1 MESNVTYISQSGL
14 DDMKKELV
22 ERVKV
27 IRPEIASR
35 ISDAKEMG
43 DLSENF
49 AYHEARDQQ
58 GLNESRIVMLQEMIS
73 NAVVV
78 EERSGGKIGLGSH
91 FTAAVNG
98 AKKSFE
104 IVGENEADPM
114 AGRISNVS
122 PMGSAFMGKS
132 VGEKAEV
139 KAPSGI
145 IVYEIEE
152 IK

>member
-1 MESNVTYISQSGL
+1 MENNVTYVSQSGL
-14 DDMKKELV
+14 DELKKEL
-22 ERVKV
+22 EYRIKSL
-27 IRPEIASR
+27 RPEIAQR

-58 GLNESRIVMLQEMIS
+58 GQNESRIVQLQDMIS

-78 EERSGGKIGLGSH
+78 EEKKGGSIGLGST
-91 FTAAVNG
+91 FR
-98 AKKSFE
+98 AKTGSLEKTFE
-104 IVGENEADPM
+104 IVGENEASPM
-114 AGRISNVS
+114 EGKISNVS
-122 PMGSAFMGKS
+122 PMGSAFLGKS
-132 VGEKAEV
+132 VGEKVEV

-145 IVYEIEE
+145 ITYEILE